1 MTRKK
6 VFHHA
11 LMAAMHRRAVHNRG
25 GPGRCRDWS
34 SRFPRAGEPLPRF
47 LFWHSLFVTYQTS
60 VYVIGFLVMVKEGE
74 KQWMT
79 FRWNPAESIHITVL
93 ENEGGHWF
101 FCRMPLALCARA
113 ATKATFKWH
122 ARTRLCATQ
131 IIKLRLSLLSLLS
144 RSLSLP
150 LPLSSS
156 ITGFRN
162 SRAVCLCTSRCKYV
176 LLSDWHPPRW
186 PSSCPLPPRHH
197 YALCAPYSATKMRF
211 L

>member
-47 LFWHSLFVTYQTS
+47 FSGTVCLWPIRHLFMLSDFWSWSKRGKSSEWHLDEIPLNLYTLQCWKTR
-60 VYVIGFLVMVKEGE
+60 EGID
-74 KQWMT
+74 
-79 FRWNPAESIHITVL
+79 FR
-93 ENEGGHWF
+93 
-101 FCRMPLALCARA
+101 RMPLALCARA

-144 RSLSLP
+144 LPFPPSPSLFLYHRLSQFQGSMP
-150 LPLSSS
+150 LH
-156 ITGFRN
+156 I
-162 SRAVCLCTSRCKYV
+162 
-176 LLSDWHPPRW
+176 
-186 PSSCPLPPRHH
+186 
-197 YALCAPYSATKMRF
+197 KM
-211 L
+211 